1 MSAPVAPLGPPP
13 PGPRSGTRGWW
24 IAFAVTC
31 VVVIGYSL
39 GVGQYLA
46 DRREPRLLGTSSVGE
61 WADLAEYGF
70 RLRVDEVDVVG
81 SLPSRFRDGESVAAP
96 TGMGYFQ
103 ARLTVEVLVGPEED
117 MGCTMELYNA
127 DGERL
132 DWDDDSVG
140 VSGASGCL
148 LFDDGRDA
156 LDVGDTFESQ
166 LVRVVLPDDPGS
178 FVIRVVPTYTNDTVY
193 WAITE

>member
-13 PGPRSGTRGWW
+13 GPRSGARGWW

-46 DRREPRLLGTSSVGE
+46 DRREPRPLGTSSVGE

-81 SLPSRFRDGESVAAP
+81 SLPSRFRDDEIVAAP
-96 TGMGYFQ
+96 TGMAYFQ
-103 ARLTVEVLVGPEED
+103 AKLTVEVLVGPEED

-140 VSGASGCL
+140 IPGVSGCV

-166 LVRVVLPDDPGS
+166 LIRVVLPDDPGS
-178 FVIRVVPTYTNDTVY
+178 FVIRIVPTYTDDTVY
-193 WAITE
+193 WAITG